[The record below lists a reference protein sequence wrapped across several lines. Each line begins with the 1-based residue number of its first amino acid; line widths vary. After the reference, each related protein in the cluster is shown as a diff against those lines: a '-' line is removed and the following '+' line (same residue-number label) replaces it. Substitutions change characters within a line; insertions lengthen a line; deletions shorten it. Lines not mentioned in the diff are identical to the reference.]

1 MGRNFRMN
9 LYHFTEVHIKVG
21 NSFLYISFFN
31 FYDSLDEPIFV
42 PLWSSYTLSASVS
55 HSLVNVSNLLSS
67 RPVQLQGVELDKF
80 SFSSSS
86 YPYCSRSSTL
96 TTTCSYPVPTH
107 TPHATRHLHTR
118 FTTTLKVVP
127 LRMINL

>member
-1 MGRNFRMN
+1 MGRDFRMN

-67 RPVQLQGVELDKF
+67 RPVQLQGVELDNF
-80 SFSSSS
+80 PSLHL
-86 YPYCSRSSTL
+86 PIL
-96 TTTCSYPVPTH
+96 TAHDHP
-107 TPHATRHLHTR
+107 R
-118 FTTTLKVVP
+118 
-127 LRMINL
+127 